1 MRSERIFFTKTFV
14 AHGEVSDQNE
24 AIGVEPSEYLWN

>member
-14 AHGEVSDQNE
+14 AHGEVPGQNE
-24 AIGVEPSEYLWN
+24 AIGIEALEYLWN